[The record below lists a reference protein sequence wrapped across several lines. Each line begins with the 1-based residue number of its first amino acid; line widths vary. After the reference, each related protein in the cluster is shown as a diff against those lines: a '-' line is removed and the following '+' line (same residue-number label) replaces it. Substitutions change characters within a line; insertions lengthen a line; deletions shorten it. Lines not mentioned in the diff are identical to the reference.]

1 MFSLSTGSAR
11 SQIIFIINKNNNN
24 NSMSNNMSNWS
35 PSSQAAAACQTRVDV
50 VGVFSSL
57 FSLTLEYHLN
67 NNKTAKKYVL
77 SHCRSSFVVCFYTL
91 FLCVCLRIT
100 FADSLIEK
108 SM

>member
-11 SQIIFIINKNNNN
+11 SQIIFIINN
-24 NSMSNNMSNWS
+24 NNMSNWS

-50 VGVFSSL
+50 VSVFSSL

-77 SHCRSSFVVCFYTL
+77 SHCRLSFVVCFYTL

-100 FADSLIEK
+100 FADSLIEIHVEIW
-108 SM
+108 